1 MLSVSGIP
9 SPPWESGKPLARG
22 SARTA
27 GNAAL
32 LVKPGLF
39 PLEQP
44 ERGPALLVGL
54 REAGGGGR
62 MFFCLGPTEEPW
74 DKPR

>member
-9 SPPWESGKPLARG
+9 SPPWESGKPLAKG

-32 LVKPGLF
+32 PVKPGLF

-44 ERGPALLVGL
+44 ERGPAFLVGL
-54 REAGGGGR
+54 REAGAGR
-62 MFFCLGPTEEPW
+62 MFFHLGPTEEPW